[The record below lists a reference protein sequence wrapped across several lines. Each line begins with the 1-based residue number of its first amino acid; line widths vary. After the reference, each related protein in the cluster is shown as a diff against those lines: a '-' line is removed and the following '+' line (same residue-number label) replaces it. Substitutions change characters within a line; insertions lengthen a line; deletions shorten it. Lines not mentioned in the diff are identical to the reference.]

1 MKYVPTAANSIDT
14 SIIRNNIKSTTNSII
29 YSGTDLNIVKD
40 NCTINEHYSDPTR
53 PLLSPQNSI
62 LTLKP
67 TIWRTCDNGNSM
79 MQGVDDNIY
88 HWKVLNLS
96 RAKLKA
102 SSRTSALLS
111 GFAMVAMVEINIGE
125 EIPTPLLVT
134 FAVCTVLLIAVH
146 MLALMISTCIL
157 PNVEA
162 VANLHFQT
170 QKTVFES
177 PHSKMNFI
185 IELAWGFSTVI
196 GILLFLV
203 EIAILCWVK
212 FYSKSQ
218 KVAWVATGMLIPII
232 FIFICFGAYFYI
244 KLVAHKSEV
253 MSENIRE
260 LEKLQQKLKQE
271 AEEMETG

>member
-1 MKYVPTAANSIDT
+1 MINSTAQ
-14 SIIRNNIKSTTNSII
+14 
-29 YSGTDLNIVKD
+29 SGDATPN
-40 NCTINEHYSDPTR
+40 
-53 PLLSPQNSI
+53 QQ
-62 LTLKP
+62 
-67 TIWRTCDNGNSM
+67 
-79 MQGVDDNIY
+79 QGVDENIY

-111 GFAMVAMVEINIGE
+111 GFAMVAMVEIQIDQVPE
-125 EIPTPLLVT
+125 WLMIT
-134 FAVCTVLLIAVH
+134 FAVSTVLLIAVH
-146 MLALMISTCIL
+146 MLALMISTCVL

-177 PHSKMNFI
+177 PHSSMNFI
-185 IELAWGFSTVI
+185 VELAWGFSTVL
-196 GILLFLV
+196 GILLFLL

-212 FYSKSQ
+212 FYNLSKNA
-218 KVAWVATGMLIPII
+218 AWVATGMLIPII
-232 FIFICFGAYFYI
+232 FIFIAFAAHFYI

-260 LEKLQQKLKQE
+260 LEKIQQKLNEEGDLE
-271 AEEMETG
+271 ANNGAGVQIV